1 MSAPFTVCP
10 YRFSADPP
18 AMVRFLDVLGLRRE
32 TTTQGDGFAIMRGRR
47 GLVAVHAADRGAVT
61 GVPAS
66 STSLAFVVDDARRAT
81 ADLAADGYE
90 VAAWDESYAVQ
101 GAVRD
106 PYGHGVWLNEP
117 VRDLHGYVAHAPEPS
132 VVDVVAVC
140 WTPDAARSE
149 PFLRRLG
156 FRGPPPAHDGW
167 WPLHAPDGGGSV
179 GLHAHEG
186 DPPAGP
192 WSADDPVSP
201 AALVGLS
208 FWTAEPLD
216 DLGARLEAAGHP
228 VRDDRDAT
236 APHLTVTDP
245 DGVEIELH
253 QAG

>member
-18 AMVRFLDVLGLRRE
+18 AMVRFLDLLGLRRE
-32 TTTQGDGFAIMRGRR
+32 TTTEGDGFAILRGRR
-47 GLVAVHAADRGAVT
+47 GLVAVHAAARTAVT
-61 GVPAS
+61 GVPAA
-66 STSLAFVVDDARRAT
+66 STSLSFVVDDARRAT
-81 ADLAADGYE
+81 ADLAADGHE

-106 PYGHGVWLNEP
+106 PFGHGVWLNEP
-117 VRDLHGYVAHAPEPS
+117 VRDLHGYLGHAREAS

-156 FRGPPPAHDGW
+156 FTGPPPSHAGW
-167 WPLHAPDGGGSV
+167 WPLHAAADGGSV
-179 GLHAHEG
+179 GLHAHDGE
-186 DPPAGP
+186 PPAGP
-192 WSADDPVSP
+192 WSPEDPVSP
-201 AALVGLS
+201 AALVGLA
-208 FWTAEPLD
+208 FWTGEPLD

-228 VRDDRDAT
+228 VRDDRGAA

-253 QAG
+253 QAD